1 LAKIGLLS
9 DAHGRGKITADAAAL
24 LVREGAR
31 RLIYLGDVGS
41 PEVIDALLIPHPDKP
56 DQTVPVN
63 MVFGN
68 VDWDVADLTRYATE
82 LGIQV
87 DHPVGRM
94 QFDDGSVMVYFHG
107 DQSSAFDG
115 PLHEQVRYLCHGH
128 THMVKDDRVGNT
140 RIINPGALYRAGSY
154 TVALLDTNTD
164 QLTFF
169 PIDKSC

>member
-1 LAKIGLLS
+1 MAKIGLLS
-9 DAHGRGKITADAAAL
+9 DAHGRGHITANAAAL

-41 PEVIDALLIPHPDKP
+41 PEVVDALLIPHPDKP
-56 DQTVPVN
+56 GQTVPVN

-68 VDWDVADLTRYATE
+68 VDWDVTDLTRYATE

-87 DHPVGRM
+87 DHPVGRI
-94 QFDDGSVMVYFHG
+94 QLEDGSIMVYFHG

-128 THMVKDDRVGNT
+128 THMAKDDRVGNT

-154 TVALLDTNTD
+154 TVALLDTQSD

>member
-9 DAHGRGKITADAAAL
+9 DAHGRGRITATAAEL
-24 LVREGAR
+24 LVQEGAR

-41 PEVIDALLIPHPDKP
+41 PEVIDALLVEHPDKP
-56 DQTVPVN
+56 GQTIPVN
-63 MVFGN
+63 LVFGN
-68 VDWDVADLTRYATE
+68 VDWDVADLTRYAKE

-94 QFDDGSVMVYFHG
+94 EFDDGSAMVYFHG

-128 THMVKDDRVGNT
+128 THMVKDDRVGKT
-140 RIINPGALYRAGSY
+140 RIINPGALHRASSY
-154 TVALLDTNTD
+154 TVALLDTQTD